1 MARKDNQAMDVP
13 VHNAKI
19 SQKPG
24 SKETWL
30 GLATLTGYVAVSYLR
45 RGKGRSVSILFS
57 SIEKEK
63 LFPHHQ

>member
-13 VHNAKI
+13 VHKAKI

-30 GLATLTGYVAVSYLR
+30 GLATLSGYVRCHVYTEER
-45 RGKGRSVSILFS
+45 EGLF
-57 SIEKEK
+57 
-63 LFPHHQ
+63 LYCFQV